1 MTMAISPK
9 VQINI
14 LYEAHLIQT
23 LDKLNNN
30 RYFRSDL
37 LSQALED
44 FLEKHD
50 GKGDDDDLF

>member
-1 MTMAISPK
+1 MKKP
-9 VQINI
+9 

-23 LDKLNNN
+23 LDQLNNN

-37 LSQALED
+37 LTQALED

-50 GKGDDDDLF
+50 GKGDDVDLF